1 MLNKNEPK
9 STQTQKQISCFC
21 LLSLAP
27 ALTASQLFPM
37 TWWIVGIAG
46 AIILF
51 YVIWTFN
58 RIIGL
63 TNRAR
68 AAWSD
73 IEVQLK
79 LRWDLVPRLVSTVQ
93 GYAKH
98 EAETFQKVVGAR
110 KQAMQG
116 AEAGS
121 VEARGHDELSLAEA
135 ARSVFLLAED
145 YPDLKA
151 NQNFLDLQKSL
162 VDIEDNLQYARR
174 YYNAVVRDY
183 NILIASFPAMFVA
196 SLFRFGRKEFF
207 QVDAD
212 EREAPGI
219 KI

>member
-1 MLNKNEPK
+1 LNK
-9 STQTQKQISCFC
+9 IWW
-21 LLSLAP
+21 LA
-27 ALTASQLFPM
+27 
-37 TWWIVGIAG
+37 GIAG
-46 AIILF
+46 GIILL
-51 YVIWTFN
+51 YAIWTFN
-58 RIIGL
+58 RLVGL
-63 TNRAR
+63 KTRAR

-79 LRWDLVPRLVSTVQ
+79 LRWDLVPTLVSTVE
-93 GYAKH
+93 GYTKH
-98 EAETFQKVVGAR
+98 EAKTLQKVVGAR
-110 KQAMQG
+110 KLAMQG
-116 AEAGS
+116 AEVGS
-121 VEARGHDELSLAEA
+121 IEARGQDELGLAEA

-183 NILIASFPAMFVA
+183 NILIASFPAMFIA
-196 SLFRFGRKEFF
+196 SVFRFGRKEFF

>member
-1 MLNKNEPK
+1 
-9 STQTQKQISCFC
+9 
-21 LLSLAP
+21 
-27 ALTASQLFPM
+27 M
-37 TWWIVGIAG
+37 TEILWIAGIAG
-46 AIILF
+46 GIILL

-58 RIIGL
+58 RLIGL

-79 LRWDLVPRLVSTVQ
+79 LRWDLIPTLVSTVK

-98 EAETFQKVVGAR
+98 EAQTFQKVVGAR
-110 KQAMQG
+110 KLAMQG

-121 VEARGHDELSLAEA
+121 IEARGQDELGLAEA

-151 NQNFLDLQKSL
+151 SDNFLDLQKSL
-162 VDIEDNLQYARR
+162 VEIEDNLQYARR

-196 SLFRFGRKEFF
+196 SAFRFGSKEFF
-207 QVDAD
+207 QIDAD
-212 EREAPGI
+212 EQVAPDV
-219 KI
+219 KL

>member
-1 MLNKNEPK
+1 LTN
-9 STQTQKQISCFC
+9 IWW
-21 LLSLAP
+21 LA
-27 ALTASQLFPM
+27 
-37 TWWIVGIAG
+37 GIAG
-46 AIILF
+46 GIILL

-58 RIIGL
+58 RLIGL
-63 TNRAR
+63 THRAK

-110 KQAMQG
+110 NQAMQT

-121 VEARGHDELSLAEA
+121 VEARGQDELSLAEA

-151 NQNFLDLQKSL
+151 NTNFLDLHKSL

-196 SLFRFGRKEFF
+196 SAFRFGSKEFF
-207 QVDAD
+207 QIDAD
-212 EREAPGI
+212 EQVAPQV
-219 KI
+219 KL

>member
-1 MLNKNEPK
+1 
-9 STQTQKQISCFC
+9 
-21 LLSLAP
+21 
-27 ALTASQLFPM
+27 M
-37 TWWIVGIAG
+37 TKIWWFAGIAG
-46 AIILF
+46 GIILF

-58 RIIGL
+58 RLVGL
-63 TNRAR
+63 KTRAR

-79 LRWDLVPRLVSTVQ
+79 LRWDLVPRLVSTVE
-93 GYAKH
+93 GYTKH
-98 EAETFQKVVGAR
+98 EAETLQKVVGAR
-110 KQAMQG
+110 KLAMQG
-116 AEAGS
+116 AEVES
-121 VEARGHDELSLAEA
+121 VEARGQEELSLTEA

-151 NQNFLDLQKSL
+151 NTNFLDLQKSL

-196 SLFRFGRKEFF
+196 SVFRFGRKEFF
-207 QVDAD
+207 QIDAD
-212 EREAPGI
+212 ERETPGI